1 MSVPYLGA
9 ESAISRTCLGNSVVN
24 FSAKGFHVPKARTM
38 FNSLRFLSVHI
49 CDPPPRNESQ
59 CAKPTFAVA
68 RNFLQGC
75 ENVDFEI
82 LVVTA

>member
-1 MSVPYLGA
+1 MTSILVP
-9 ESAISRTCLGNSVVN
+9 E
-24 FSAKGFHVPKARTM
+24 PK
-38 FNSLRFLSVHI
+38 

-59 CAKPTFAVA
+59 CAKPTFAVT
-68 RNFLQGC
+68 RNLLQGC

>member
-1 MSVPYLGA
+1 MDKVCR
-9 ESAISRTCLGNSVVN
+9 SAGRIENYCLAPVNGLVLVHAFHNLCANISRSV
-24 FSAKGFHVPKARTM
+24 SHT
-38 FNSLRFLSVHI
+38 

-68 RNFLQGC
+68 RNLLQGC